1 MPEQAAPLAKPTSRH
16 RFLCLTLILLLATIL
31 RFYHLDHSSLW
42 SDEGNTWALL
52 ARSFPQI
59 AQAAAADIHPPGYY
73 WLIKVWSIGLGTSAW
88 AMRSFSAVAGL
99 LLVWVIYRMGCY
111 FEEEEGE
118 GNVAL
123 VAALLA
129 ALNPFQIYYSQ
140 EARMYLLLALESA
153 LLFWALYALL
163 SSEDPRSIPGKGQMY
178 ALSRINSRPFPG
190 MLSLPRPALAYV
202 LSGIA
207 GLWTHYSFPIVL
219 AAAVAGFL
227 VHEAPHILNTQHY
240 TGESQG
246 KHARLRFLGL
256 FLGLNLL
263 IGLAYLPWLPT
274 AIDRVLHWPKGG
286 DAIALADGVRLTM
299 HTLVFGPLRA
309 LPAVQWPWLL
319 LAALLPL
326 FTLVLGWRPSKHWPL
341 LLWCFAPMLLMF
353 GLGLFSDAF
362 LKFLLTA
369 SPAWCLLSAMGVRH
383 LPKPGIWSRLLG
395 VSTVALAALTLPAY
409 YTAPTARDNYAGI
422 AQYLQATAPPAST
435 LVVLDAPGQQEVWRY
450 YQEMYGLTLPTVA
463 LPQQRPP
470 DTTATLSTLGSAV
483 AGRQTVYAL
492 FWAMNEADPDR
503 LVERWLDQ
511 QAFKGLDSWQGNLRF
526 VTYSLPTNLHCTAFT
541 PQVRFGE
548 AIRLTARCQPEQPA
562 VTAGE
567 VALVG
572 LHWQTLAPLAQRY
585 KVTVQVL
592 DSRDNVI
599 AQRDSEPVGG
609 SLPTDQWSVGQTVAD
624 NHGVLIPPGT
634 PPGAY
639 RLILALYDDNTGE
652 RLPLSTTEDFFVLG
666 ELTVVRPQRPLPTTL
681 LGLQHTIAH
690 KLGPLTLIGYSAHR
704 KGMAHAPGTPIVV
717 GDVVEFTFFWQA
729 PNPLPAH
736 WPADLTF
743 TLTVGEQSV
752 TLPVAG
758 DGYPTGQW
766 QAGEQ
771 IRSKTELL
779 YTAQGRRPQLTI
791 GEDTLKLP
799 TLPGGPWWQVAW

>member
-16 RFLCLTLILLLATIL
+16 RFLYLMLILLLATVL
-31 RFYHLDHSSLW
+31 RFYHLDQSSLW

-59 AQAAAADIHPPGYY
+59 AHDAAADIHPPGYY
-73 WLIKVWSIGLGTSAW
+73 WLLKVWSIGLGTSAW
-88 AMRSFSAVAGL
+88 AMRSFSAVAGI
-99 LLVWVIYRMGCY
+99 LLVWVIYRLGRY
-111 FEEEEGE
+111 FEDEKGE

-123 VAALLA
+123 VAACLA

-140 EARMYLLLALESA
+140 EARMYLLLALESG

-163 SSEDPRSIPGKGQMY
+163 SAQNPHSIPEKGQDLLRDRTS
-178 ALSRINSRPFPG
+178 AWPFSG
-190 MLSLPRPALAYV
+190 MFPPLLPAVGYV

-227 VHEAPHILNTQHY
+227 VYEAPLLINTPKNAA
-240 TGESQG
+240 ESLT
-246 KHARLRFLGL
+246 KRERRHFLGL

-286 DAIALADGVRLTM
+286 DTVALADGVRLTI

-326 FTLVLGWRPSKHWPL
+326 FALVLGWRQSKRWPL
-341 LLWCFAPMLLMF
+341 LLWYFAPMLLLF

-383 LPKPGIWSRLLG
+383 LPKPSIWSRLLG

-409 YTAPTARDNYAGI
+409 YTSPTARDNYAGI
-422 AQYLQATAPPAST
+422 AQYLRATAQPTAT

-450 YQEMYGLTLPTVA
+450 YQGMYGLTLPTVA

-470 DTTATLSTLGSAV
+470 DTTATLSTLGNAV

-526 VTYSLPTNLHCTAFT
+526 VTYSLPTNLRCTAFT
-541 PQVRFGE
+541 PPVRFGE
-548 AIRLTARCQPEQPA
+548 AIRLTAHCQPEQPA

-592 DSRDNVI
+592 DSRNNVI

-652 RLPLSTTEDFFVLG
+652 RLPLSATEDFFVLD

-681 LGLQHTIAH
+681 LALQHTIAY
-690 KLGPLTLIGYSAHR
+690 KLGPLTLLGYSAHR
-704 KGMAHAPGTPIVV
+704 KGMAHAPDTPIVA

-743 TLTVGEQSV
+743 TLTLGDQNV
-752 TLPVAG
+752 TLPLAG
-758 DGYPTGQW
+758 DSYPTRQW

-771 IRSKTELL
+771 IRSKAELL
-779 YTAQGRRPQLTI
+779 YTEQGRRPQLTI
-791 GEDTLKLP
+791 GEDTRKLQP
-799 TLPGGPWWQVAW
+799 LPGGPWWQVAW